1 MLKRDL
7 SGWVRLSQAQLDR
20 EMQEELARKLR
31 MFGTGAEGPDRL
43 YRIGPNQAL
52 IGRSGAAGGRSAARA
67 SIVDAGEL
75 RNVDLESPTVPNW
88 ITGRVSG
95 GGPGPRDIAIAV
107 NGTVRAV
114 GRTFRLATG
123 GGELFGAMVPESS
136 LREGR
141 NRVEVLE
148 VTGGSGLRRMGGV

>member
-7 SGWVRLSQAQLDR
+7 SGWVRLSGRQLDR
-20 EMQEELARKLR
+20 EEGEELAKKLR
-31 MFGTGAEGPDRL
+31 LFGTGADGPDRI
-43 YRIGPNQAL
+43 YRIGPNQQL
-52 IGRSGAAGGRSAARA
+52 IGTAARPGGDSAARA
-67 SIVDAGEL
+67 SVVEPAEL
-75 RNVDLESPTVPNW
+75 RNVDLKSPTLPNW

-95 GGPGPRDIAIAV
+95 GGAGPRDIAIAV

-123 GGELFGAMVPESS
+123 GGELFGVMVPESS
-136 LREGR
+136 LRQGR

-148 VTGGSGLRRMGGV
+148 VSGGTLRRMGGV